1 MTILLFGALFGMTA
15 LWILIIAAFPF
26 RAKIWFCRHQ
36 WAFLL
41 FHVPV
46 MYFMSFIGGE
56 GLIFGLASLIGG
68 ILGQFWLAFWGTKH
82 GLTFVGK
89 KTPKY
94 KEFKRVHV
102 PVKYRL
108 EIMVLSRLLSFWGR

>member
-1 MTILLFGALFGMTA
+1 MTILLFGAIIGMA
-15 LWILIIAAFPF
+15 LLWMLIISAFPF

-68 ILGQFWLAFWGTKH
+68 IIGQFYLAAWGTRH
-82 GLTFVGK
+82 GLTFTGRKTSQFIEKPKNK
-89 KTPKY
+89 KVFKY
-94 KEFKRVHV
+94 KLQLVLVKSMLRVF
-102 PVKYRL
+102 R
-108 EIMVLSRLLSFWGR
+108 